1 MKNNKK
7 KILII
12 GGAGFIGHHLCLRFK
27 DLDYSIKVIDSLSVN
42 NYLSIT
48 EKNPKEYPHPK
59 LSKLTPGNFLKYNYI
74 LYENKIKLNNNFSDN
89 LFLLLNL
96 YKKNKDTVFINLVF
110 YLADF
115 FFKELRDKNTI
126 EIDKFYE
133 NKAYVLDN
141 LNKFFKFNLSQNSL
155 INAIKSKLNNG

>member
-1 MKNNKK
+1 MQQTTKSEKS
-7 KILII
+7 KILRKFVNEMLDENKRIEII
-12 GGAGFIGHHLCLRFK
+12 NKLVNFYKLEII
-27 DLDYSIKVIDSLSVN
+27 LD
-42 NYLSIT
+42 
-48 EKNPKEYPHPK
+48 PQ

-141 LNKFFKFNLSQNSL
+141 LNKFFTFNLSQNSL